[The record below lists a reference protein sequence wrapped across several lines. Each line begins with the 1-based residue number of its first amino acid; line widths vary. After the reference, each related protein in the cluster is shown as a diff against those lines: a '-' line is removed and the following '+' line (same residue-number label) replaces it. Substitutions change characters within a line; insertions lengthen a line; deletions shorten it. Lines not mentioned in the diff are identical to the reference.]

1 MCQRGVWVTE
11 WVRLEEG
18 KNLTKYKT
26 KNLMTKKFS
35 NTDQEKPILWESMD
49 CSRINTAKKQKLK
62 DQAARQ
68 KHYVQT
74 LFELELHII
83 CLNVPL
89 QHSKMCYLL
98 ESYHRLPES
107 ALQLPA
113 ALCFCHW
120 FFKKHNTLWKMRGK
134 EFWCLE
140 CERKCSSQ
148 YVFEICKLFIASIAI
163 QGSEI

>member
-1 MCQRGVWVTE
+1 MGKAGG
-11 WVRLEEG
+11 G

-26 KNLMTKKFS
+26 KNLLTKKFS
-35 NTDQEKPILWESMD
+35 NTAREKLILWESMG
-49 CSRINTAKKQKLK
+49 CSGINTAKKQKLK

-98 ESYHRLPES
+98 ESDHRLPES
-107 ALQLPA
+107 ALHPPPV
-113 ALCFCHW
+113 LCFIHW
-120 FFKKHNTLWKMRGK
+120 FF
-134 EFWCLE
+134 
-140 CERKCSSQ
+140 
-148 YVFEICKLFIASIAI
+148 
-163 QGSEI
+163 